1 MCCCRRKCETRG
13 SFEIAR
19 SHTEHRRSQGQ
30 RWLVAEQ
37 CVGKGRQQTRRKPK
51 NRNNPEQDS
60 QNSRGEGLLSVG
72 SQVHVAVDEH
82 MSNWTD
88 FFCNPCKAS
97 KRASAFRWETRSGS
111 CLIEFRIHGIVLLQ
125 LYFWAA
131 VCGWVP
137 HRPWLCCFGGEGVNT
152 AVNRHYSQCSF
163 SFIAATVVA
172 KAACGA

>member
-19 SHTEHRRSQGQ
+19 LSHRTSSQSRAAMAGVWQ
-30 RWLVAEQ
+30 SSVWA
-37 CVGKGRQQTRRKPK
+37 KGDSKQEENQKTV
-51 NRNNPEQDS
+51 NNPEQDS
-60 QNSRGEGLLSVG
+60 QNSRGRGCCPSGLRFMLLL
-72 SQVHVAVDEH
+72 
-82 MSNWTD
+82 MSTCQIGRI
-88 FFCNPCKAS
+88 FFVIPAKP
-97 KRASAFRWETRSGS
+97 ASAFRWETRSGS

-137 HRPWLCCFGGEGVNT
+137 YRPWLCCFGGEGVNT

-172 KAACGA
+172 KAACGT